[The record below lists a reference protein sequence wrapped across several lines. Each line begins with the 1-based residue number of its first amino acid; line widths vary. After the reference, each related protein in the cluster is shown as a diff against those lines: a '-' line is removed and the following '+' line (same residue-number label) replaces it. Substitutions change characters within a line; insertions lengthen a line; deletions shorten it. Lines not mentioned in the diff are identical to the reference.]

1 MRTIFGW
8 SRYLILIAVV
18 ALLLGGIAVF
28 IFGGITMVMAIID
41 VFAEGEFN
49 AEGARFLSVEMIEL
63 IDLFLLG
70 TILYITSLG
79 LFQLFVDPTIGE
91 VLPTWLSVHS
101 IDQLKFNLVAVLV
114 VMLIV
119 LFLGAA
125 AETVLFE
132 VEGAGLEIL
141 AFGAGIAL
149 VVAAAGAAVMM
160 LGHVVGDMEARHEEA
175 HNELFGIDSD
185 DGGHGAEQATHQ
197 E

>member
-1 MRTIFGW
+1 MRTVFGW
-8 SRYLILIAVV
+8 SRYLILIAVI
-18 ALLLGGIAVF
+18 ALLLGAMAVF
-28 IFGGITMVMAIID
+28 VFGGISMVLAIIE

-63 IDLFLLG
+63 VDLFLLG

-79 LFQLFVDPTIGE
+79 LYQLFVDPEVGE
-91 VLPTWLSVHS
+91 LLPPWLSVHS

-132 VEGAGLEIL
+132 VEGAGLELL
-141 AFGAGIAL
+141 AYGAGIAL

-160 LGHVVGDMEARHEEA
+160 LGHVVEGMEARREEA
-175 HNELFGIDSD
+175 HEELHGTESSEA
-185 DGGHGAEQATHQ
+185 GHRTEDAGH
-197 E
+197 